1 MQRIDPVLI
10 ELPMPI
16 RTPRLLLRPGQPGD
30 GAQLLAAKR
39 ESWAELGRWLDWAS
53 GPLEAITEPGEEAFV
68 RRKAAEFMLRGEI
81 WLAAFSC
88 DDGRLLGSGGFHAID
103 WHGRLFSAGYWIR
116 TGETGRGLATELLN
130 ALVRYAFSAL
140 GANRMAIS
148 HAEGNE
154 ASHRVI
160 EKLGFMK
167 EGSTRKF
174 YVLNGVLADSHHY
187 ARFDCDGVPV
197 LDVSWG

>member
-30 GAQLLAAKR
+30 GAPLLEAKR
-39 ESWAELGRWLDWAS
+39 ESWPELGLWLAWAS
-53 GPLEAITEPGEEAFV
+53 GPVDALTEPAEEAAV
-68 RRKAAEFMLRGEI
+68 RRRAAEFMLRGDI
-81 WLAAFSC
+81 WLAAFSR
-88 DDGRLLGSGGFHAID
+88 DDGRLLGSGGYHAID

-116 TGETGRGLATELLN
+116 TGETGKGLASEFLN
-130 ALVRYAFSAL
+130 ALVRYAFGAL
-140 GANRMAIS
+140 GANRVAIS
-148 HAEGNE
+148 HADGNE
-154 ASHRVI
+154 ASRRVI
-160 EKLGFMK
+160 DKVGFVQ

-174 YVLNGVLADSHHY
+174 YVLNGALADSHHY
-187 ARFDCDGVPV
+187 ARFDCDGLPA

>member
-39 ESWAELGRWLDWAS
+39 ESWLELGRWLDWAS
-53 GPLEAITEPGEEAFV
+53 GPLEAITEAGEEASV
-68 RRKAAEFMLRGEI
+68 RRRAAEFILRGDI
-81 WLAAFSC
+81 WLAAFGR
-88 DDGRLLGSGGFHAID
+88 DDGRLRGCGGFHAID

-116 TGETGRGLATELLN
+116 TGETGQGLASELLN
-130 ALVRYAFSAL
+130 ALVRYAFGAL
-140 GANRMAIS
+140 GANRVAIS
-148 HAEGNE
+148 HADGNE
-154 ASHRVI
+154 ASRRVI
-160 EKLGFMK
+160 EKLGFLK

-187 ARFDCDGVPV
+187 ARFDGDGLPD